1 MCASMHA
8 VLGSTIPG
16 TGGGGSSDGGPKP
29 GDLIADRY
37 QIERFIGRGGMA
49 EVFAGLNVRT
59 GKRVALKWIRPA
71 LATTT
76 EALARFRREAVAA
89 GRIHHP
95 NVVTVFDVV
104 EHKSATWLV
113 MELLEGETLSEILNR
128 VERMDAEDAVM
139 LLIPAMRGVA
149 AAHAHGVVH
158 RDLKPDNIF
167 ICRASDGQR
176 REAKVLDFGVSKLSD
191 EAGGEQVSITVTGN
205 LVGTPTY
212 MAPEQVRGNKV
223 VDPRSDVYSLGVV
236 LYQMLAGRPPFQGQ
250 VYSALMIEIATM
262 DPPRLRSFRPDLSA
276 ELETIV
282 HKAMARDLD
291 RRYPDVTTFVHA
303 LENLIGLDS
312 GQVVA
317 RMQALHSEPIEL
329 RPELRPDSRQR
340 RSRRPWAAMLS
351 KEDTHTLELT
361 RQRGRRIRLIV
372 ISVGAAILIA
382 FGIKVIVTSHARRE
396 ARRSTVRRRS
406 DDRAQARSAELPR
419 QPAATAPA
427 VAPPSTPRGRA
438 DAGRGAGSG
447 ASRNGGRSRTAIAGR
462 ARRSGH
468 RTSAHAARGHVK
480 LTASKLERVDRPS
493 ERSAD
498 SASSRR
504 SRPPRSPPPSSRSR
518 GDGSRCARRRL
529 RPPPAAPASRAGKIS
544 IDDF

>member
-16 TGGGGSSDGGPKP
+16 TGGGGGSEGSPKP

-128 VERMDAEDAVM
+128 VERMDAEEAVM

-167 ICRASDGQR
+167 ICRATEGQR
-176 REAKVLDFGVSKLSD
+176 RAAKVLDFGVSKLSD
-191 EAGGEQVSITVTGN
+191 EAGDQVSITVTGN

-282 HKAMARDLD
+282 HKAMARELD
-291 RRYPDVTTFVHA
+291 RRYPDVTSFVHA

-317 RMQALHSEPIEL
+317 RMQALHSEPISL
-329 RPELRPDSRQR
+329 HPEATNSPAVAGLVNGP
-340 RSRRPWAAMLS
+340 AAPRN
-351 KEDTHTLELT
+351 DTHTLEVA
-361 RQRGRRIRLIV
+361 RQR
-372 ISVGAAILIA
+372 
-382 FGIKVIVTSHARRE
+382 
-396 ARRSTVRRRS
+396 VRRTR
-406 DDRAQARSAELPR
+406 
-419 QPAATAPA
+419 
-427 VAPPSTPRGRA
+427 
-438 DAGRGAGSG
+438 
-447 ASRNGGRSRTAIAGR
+447 
-462 ARRSGH
+462 
-468 RTSAHAARGHVK
+468 
-480 LTASKLERVDRPS
+480 
-493 ERSAD
+493 
-498 SASSRR
+498 
-504 SRPPRSPPPSSRSR
+504 
-518 GDGSRCARRRL
+518 
-529 RPPPAAPASRAGKIS
+529 
-544 IDDF
+544 

>member
-1 MCASMHA
+1 MHA

-16 TGGGGSSDGGPKP
+16 TGGGGGSEEGPKP

-49 EVFAGLNVRT
+49 EVFAGINVRT

-71 LATTT
+71 LAATT

-104 EHKSATWLV
+104 EHRSATWLV

-128 VERMDAEDAVM
+128 VERMDAEEAVM

-167 ICRASDGQR
+167 ICRAADGQR

-191 EAGGEQVSITVTGN
+191 ESADQVSITVTGN

-250 VYSALMIEIATM
+250 VYSALMIEIATT
-262 DPPRLRSFRPDLSA
+262 DAPPLRSLRPDLS
-276 ELETIV
+276 EQLEAIV
-282 HKAMARDLD
+282 HKAMARDLGK
-291 RRYPDVTTFVHA
+291 RYPDVTSFVHA
-303 LENLIGLDS
+303 LEGLMGIEAPGS
-312 GQVVA
+312 VA
-317 RMQALHSEPIEL
+317 SRMQALHSERIDITPLTPRE
-329 RPELRPDSRQR
+329 RE
-340 RSRRPWAAMLS
+340 
-351 KEDTHTLELT
+351 ETHTLELT
-361 RQRGRRIRLIV
+361 RQRVRRTRIAV
-372 ISVGAAILIA
+372 IAVGAAILVGIA
-382 FGIKVIVTSHARRE
+382 IRVMTTASTSARTLKALEERSEQRDEAMAGTSPASPGTSPTGTANPSGTGDRTIGGVPVTS
-396 ARRSTVRRRS
+396 
-406 DDRAQARSAELPR
+406 SASMERLPPP
-419 QPAATAPA
+419 PAAAAGPRAHPRPKLATSKLDKPA
-427 VAPPSTPRGRA
+427 VAPARA
-438 DAGRGAGSG
+438 EPLAEPMRES
-447 ASRNGGRSRTAIAGR
+447 
-462 ARRSGH
+462 
-468 RTSAHAARGHVK
+468 V
-480 LTASKLERVDRPS
+480 RVAP
-493 ERSAD
+493 A
-498 SASSRR
+498 
-504 SRPPRSPPPSSRSR
+504 PQPPPS
-518 GDGSRCARRRL
+518 
-529 RPPPAAPASRAGKIS
+529 PPAQPATRAGRLT

>member
-1 MCASMHA
+1 MHG

-16 TGGGGSSDGGPKP
+16 TGGGGGSEAGPKP

-49 EVFAGLNVRT
+49 EVFAGINVRT

-71 LATTT
+71 LAATG

-113 MELLEGETLSEILNR
+113 MELLEGDTLSEILLNHE
-128 VERMDAEDAVM
+128 ERMDAEEAVT

-167 ICRASDGQR
+167 ICRAADGHR

-191 EAGGEQVSITVTGN
+191 EAGDQVSITVTGN

-250 VYSALMIEIATM
+250 VYSALMIEIATT
-262 DPPRLRSFRPDLSA
+262 DPPALRSLRPDLSE
-276 ELETIV
+276 ELEKIV
-282 HKAMARDLD
+282 HKAMARDLGK
-291 RRYPDVTTFVHA
+291 RYPDVTSFVHA
-303 LENLIGLDS
+303 LERLMG
-312 GQVVA
+312 VETAVPVA
-317 RMQALHSEPIEL
+317 MRMQALHSERIDITPLTPRE
-329 RPELRPDSRQR
+329 RE
-340 RSRRPWAAMLS
+340 
-351 KEDTHTLELT
+351 ETHTLELA
-361 RQRGRRIRLIV
+361 RQRVRRTRIAV
-372 ISVGAAILIA
+372 ISVGAAILV
-382 FGIKVIVTSHARRE
+382 GIGIRMMTAPSSARTLKALEQRSE
-396 ARRSTVRRRS
+396 QGSERRSE
-406 DDRAQARSAELPR
+406 DLAQT
-419 QPAATAPA
+419 QPASSSSARLQDRQAGGATQPPATVQRGPADRTIGGVPITAGASSDRLPPAAGGAAAQKAHGRSKLATSKLDKPAPGPA
-427 VAPPSTPRGRA
+427 EAEPPAEPVRESIRVAPPATPPATPPAQPATR
-438 DAGRGAGSG
+438 AGR
-447 ASRNGGRSRTAIAGR
+447 
-462 ARRSGH
+462 
-468 RTSAHAARGHVK
+468 
-480 LTASKLERVDRPS
+480 LT
-493 ERSAD
+493 
-498 SASSRR
+498 
-504 SRPPRSPPPSSRSR
+504 
-518 GDGSRCARRRL
+518 
-529 RPPPAAPASRAGKIS
+529 

>member
-1 MCASMHA
+1 MMP

-16 TGGGGSSDGGPKP
+16 TGGGGSSEGGPKP

-37 QIERFIGRGGMA
+37 QVERFIGRGGMA
-49 EVFAGLNVRT
+49 EVFAGINVRT

-104 EHKSATWLV
+104 EHKTATWLV

-262 DPPRLRSFRPDLSA
+262 DPPRLRTFRPDLSV

-282 HKAMARDLD
+282 HKAIARDLD
-291 RRYPDVTTFVHA
+291 KRYHDVTSFVHA

-317 RMQALHSEPIEL
+317 RMQALHSEPIDL
-329 RPELRPDSRQR
+329 HPELNPDI
-340 RSRRPWAAMLS
+340 AAPPFSPAVAADRLLS
-351 KEDTHTLELT
+351 KEDTHTLELA
-361 RQRGRRIRLIV
+361 RQRGRRIRLIA
-372 ISVGAAILIA
+372 ISVGAAVLIA
-382 FGIKVIVTSHARRE
+382 FGIKVIVSSYARRE
-396 ARRSTVRRRS
+396 VEAADRSQDVEDRS
-406 DDRAQARSAELPR
+406 DERAPARPAELPR

-427 VAPPSTPRGRA
+427 VAAPNTIRPPEPTRA
-438 DAGRGAGSG
+438 AVMVPGSPETATDRTRRSPAEPAEAESNLG
-447 ASRNGGRSRTAIAGR
+447 SRT
-462 ARRSGH
+462 
-468 RTSAHAARGHVK
+468 RGHMK
-480 LTASKLERVDRPS
+480 LTASKFDRLPDRSGERVVEKTAAEKPS
-493 ERSAD
+493 PEKSAPQT
-498 SASSRR
+498 AE
-504 SRPPRSPPPSSRSR
+504 PV
-518 GDGSRCARRRL
+518 
-529 RPPPAAPASRAGKIS
+529 RPPPAPTTPAPPASRAGKIS

>member
-1 MCASMHA
+1 MHA
-8 VLGSTIPG
+8 VIGSTIPG

-128 VERMDAEDAVM
+128 VERMDAEDAVL

-250 VYSALMIEIATM
+250 IYSALMIEIATA

-276 ELETIV
+276 ELEEIV
-282 HKAMARDLD
+282 HRAMARELD

-312 GQVVA
+312 GQVVG
-317 RMQALHSEPIEL
+317 RMQALHSEPIML
-329 RPELRPDSRQR
+329 RGESAPMLIPAQVT
-340 RSRRPWAAMLS
+340 PVGTAAALASAALS
-351 KEDTHTLELT
+351 KDDTNTLELA
-361 RQRGRRIRLIV
+361 RQRGRRIRLIA
-372 ISVGAAILIA
+372 ISIGAAVLIA
-382 FGIKVIVTSHARRE
+382 FGIKVIITSNAHRSME
-396 ARRSTVRRRS
+396 AVEEQPPVEPRH
-406 DDRAQARSAELPR
+406 QPSAPAVKA
-419 QPAATAPA
+419 AATAAAPMPEPA
-427 VAPPSTPRGRA
+427 PTAAVTVPEAA
-438 DAGRGAGSG
+438 
-447 ASRNGGRSRTAIAGR
+447 ASR
-462 ARRSGH
+462 ARRLPAEPVDETTNLARQRGH
-468 RTSAHAARGHVK
+468 MKLSVSKIERTS
-480 LTASKLERVDRPS
+480 ERPS
-493 ERSAD
+493 ERSND
-498 SASSRR
+498 SASDHAVKASEKPATAAAPAAETA
-504 SRPPRSPPPSSRSR
+504 RPGTTTPPP
-518 GDGSRCARRRL
+518 A
-529 RPPPAAPASRAGKIS
+529 PTAPAAPASRAGKIS

>member
-1 MCASMHA
+1 MHA
-8 VLGSTIPG
+8 VIGSTIPG

-128 VERMDAEDAVM
+128 VEHMDAEDAVM

-250 VYSALMIEIATM
+250 VYSALMIEIATA
-262 DPPRLRSFRPDLSA
+262 DPPRLRSFRPDLSS
-276 ELETIV
+276 ELEEIV
-282 HKAMARDLD
+282 HRAMARDLE

-312 GQVVA
+312 GQVVG
-317 RMQALHSEPIEL
+317 RMQALHSEPIMMRTESSPMAIPPAQVTPVGTAAAL
-329 RPELRPDSRQR
+329 ASSALSR
-340 RSRRPWAAMLS
+340 
-351 KEDTHTLELT
+351 EDTSTLELA
-361 RQRGRRIRLIV
+361 RQRGRRIRLIA
-372 ISVGAAILIA
+372 ISIGAAVLIA
-382 FGIKVIVTSHARRE
+382 FGIKVIVTSNAHRAMEVVEEPRPVEVRHQPPAAAPTPE
-396 ARRSTVRRRS
+396 PAPTAAVTVPETAAS
-406 DDRAQARSAELPR
+406 RAQRLPVE
-419 QPAATAPA
+419 PVDATANLA
-427 VAPPSTPRGRA
+427 HQH
-438 DAGRGAGSG
+438 
-447 ASRNGGRSRTAIAGR
+447 
-462 ARRSGH
+462 GH
-468 RTSAHAARGHVK
+468 MKLSVSKMERTS
-480 LTASKLERVDRPS
+480 ERPS
-493 ERSAD
+493 ERSND
-498 SASSRR
+498 SASNHTAK
-504 SRPPRSPPPSSRSR
+504 PSSEKPATS
-518 GDGSRCARRRL
+518 AAAPAAETV
-529 RPPPAAPASRAGKIS
+529 RPGNTTTSTTPAPAAPTAPASRAGKIS

>member
-1 MCASMHA
+1 
-8 VLGSTIPG
+8 
-16 TGGGGSSDGGPKP
+16 
-29 GDLIADRY
+29 
-37 QIERFIGRGGMA
+37 MA

-71 LATTT
+71 LAATT

-128 VERMDAEDAVM
+128 VERMDAEEAVS

-167 ICRASDGQR
+167 ICRAADGVR

-191 EAGGEQVSITVTGN
+191 ESGVDQVSITVTGN

-262 DPPRLRSFRPDLSA
+262 DPPRLRTFRPDLSV
-276 ELETIV
+276 ELEAIV
-282 HKAMARDLD
+282 HRAIARDLD
-291 RRYPDVTTFVHA
+291 KRYSDVSSFVHA
-303 LENLIGLDS
+303 LEGLIGVEPEP
-312 GQVVA
+312 GVA
-317 RMQALHSEPIEL
+317 RMQALHSERIDITPPPSHAI
-329 RPELRPDSRQR
+329 
-340 RSRRPWAAMLS
+340 
-351 KEDTHTLELT
+351 KGDTQTLELA
-361 RQRGRRIRLIV
+361 RQRVRRTRVIV
-372 ISVGAAILIA
+372 VSVGVAILAGIGIKMMTATRTTRRLEALQERSERGGSARPPAPAAAGRVDPAQAPAA
-382 FGIKVIVTSHARRE
+382 FG
-396 ARRSTVRRRS
+396 
-406 DDRAQARSAELPR
+406 
-419 QPAATAPA
+419 ATAPGFA
-427 VAPPSTPRGRA
+427 RPGARDRETAPGHDQRSTFEASGPSWPAAAAAAAAQSRK
-438 DAGRGAGSG
+438 AGHG
-447 ASRNGGRSRTAIAGR
+447 
-462 ARRSGH
+462 
-468 RTSAHAARGHVK
+468 K
-480 LTASKLERVDRPS
+480 LTASKSDRSSDRPADGS
-493 ERSAD
+493 GPVPRAD
-498 SASSRR
+498 SASAPAPAPSA
-504 SRPPRSPPPSSRSR
+504 SPPGAPPAAFSPPPTT
-518 GDGSRCARRRL
+518 
-529 RPPPAAPASRAGKIS
+529 PAVPRSRAGRIT
-544 IDDF
+544 IGDF

>member
-1 MCASMHA
+1 MHA
-8 VLGSTIPG
+8 VLGSTTPG

-71 LATTT
+71 LAATT

-104 EHKSATWLV
+104 EHKAATWLV

-212 MAPEQVRGNKV
+212 MAPEQVRGVKV

-262 DPPRLRSFRPDLSA
+262 DPPRLRTFRPDLSV
-276 ELETIV
+276 ELENVV

-291 RRYPDVTTFVHA
+291 RRYPDVASFVHA
-303 LENLIGLDS
+303 LEALIGYDS
-312 GQVVA
+312 GQAIV
-317 RMQALHSEPIEL
+317 RMQALHSEPIEIRAEGAL
-329 RPELRPDSRQR
+329 VQAPVQAPQL
-340 RSRRPWAAMLS
+340 AGLLS
-351 KEDTHTLELT
+351 KEDTHTLELA
-361 RQRGRRIRLIV
+361 RQRGRRIRLV
-372 ISVGAAILIA
+372 AISVGAAILIA
-382 FGIKVIVTSHARRE
+382 FGIKVIVTSYARRPVE
-396 ARRSTVRRRS
+396 ALEEDERSQ
-406 DDRAQARSAELPR
+406 DRAAELSR
-419 QPAATAPA
+419 PAPPPHAAPA
-427 VAPPSTPRGRA
+427 PPVAPPST
-438 DAGRGAGSG
+438 
-447 ASRNGGRSRTAIAGR
+447 
-462 ARRSGH
+462 
-468 RTSAHAARGHVK
+468 
-480 LTASKLERVDRPS
+480 RPS
-493 ERSAD
+493 
-498 SASSRR
+498 
-504 SRPPRSPPPSSRSR
+504 
-518 GDGSRCARRRL
+518 
-529 RPPPAAPASRAGKIS
+529 
-544 IDDF
+544 

>member
-1 MCASMHA
+1 MHA

-104 EHKSATWLV
+104 EHKAATWLV

-128 VERMDAEDAVM
+128 VERMNAEDAVL

-262 DPPRLRSFRPDLSA
+262 DAPRLRTFRPDLSVD
-276 ELETIV
+276 LEAIV
-282 HKAMARDLD
+282 HKAIARDLD
-291 RRYPDVTTFVHA
+291 RRYPDVTTFVRA

-317 RMQALHSEPIEL
+317 RMQALHSEPIDL
-329 RPELRPDSRQR
+329 HPELQPEAAAPVPPAMSADAVEGRYPHAGAGAPARAPDPAHRDLGGRGDPDRVRHQGDR
-340 RSRRPWAAMLS
+340 DVARAARGRGGRSGRRPVRRPRAS
-351 KEDTHTLELT
+351 SG
-361 RQRGRRIRLIV
+361 GRAPAPTGGDRAGG
-372 ISVGAAILIA
+372 GAAQ
-382 FGIKVIVTSHARRE
+382 HPCARG
-396 ARRSTVRRRS
+396 
-406 DDRAQARSAELPR
+406 D
-419 QPAATAPA
+419 
-427 VAPPSTPRGRA
+427 G
-438 DAGRGAGSG
+438 GRGDGSG
-447 ASRNGGRSRTAIAGR
+447 VSRNGDRSRTAISGR
-462 ARRSGH
+462 A
-468 RTSAHAARGHVK
+468 
-480 LTASKLERVDRPS
+480 
-493 ERSAD
+493 
-498 SASSRR
+498 
-504 SRPPRSPPPSSRSR
+504 
-518 GDGSRCARRRL
+518 C
-529 RPPPAAPASRAGKIS
+529 
-544 IDDF
+544 

>member
-1 MCASMHA
+1 MHA
-8 VLGSTIPG
+8 VIGSTIPG
-16 TGGGGSSDGGPKP
+16 TGGGGSDGGPKP

-71 LATTT
+71 LAATT

-104 EHKSATWLV
+104 EHQSATWLV

-128 VERMDAEDAVM
+128 VERMNAEEAVM

-167 ICRASDGQR
+167 ICRGTDGQR

-191 EAGGEQVSITVTGN
+191 EAGGDQVSITVTGN

-250 VYSALMIEIATM
+250 IYSALMIEIATT
-262 DPPRLRSFRPDLSA
+262 DPPALRTLRPDLSA
-276 ELETIV
+276 ELAAIV

-291 RRYPDVTTFVHA
+291 RRYADVTSFVHA
-303 LENLIGLDS
+303 LEGLMGIES
-312 GQVVA
+312 GYVST
-317 RMQALHSEPIEL
+317 RMQALHSEQIDVPQHHHSE
-329 RPELRPDSRQR
+329 RAE
-340 RSRRPWAAMLS
+340 
-351 KEDTHTLELT
+351 ETHTLELDQRRVRRT
-361 RQRGRRIRLIV
+361 RMIV
-372 ISVGAAILIA
+372 ISVGAVILAGI
-382 FGIKVIVTSHARRE
+382 GIKMVSGS
-396 ARRSTVRRRS
+396 RSN
-406 DDRAQARSAELPR
+406 RALKDLAERSARIETTPSTSGAPSSAPAAPGRSAAEQPASGTAYVPPGVPGGTASPSRGAAMDPR
-419 QPAATAPA
+419 PPAGPAMPGAPGKNRGHLKLAVSKSDKTTEKAVAGSPEAPRVQPQPAAAPNET
-427 VAPPSTPRGRA
+427 PSPKTR
-438 DAGRGAGSG
+438 AGR
-447 ASRNGGRSRTAIAGR
+447 
-462 ARRSGH
+462 
-468 RTSAHAARGHVK
+468 
-480 LTASKLERVDRPS
+480 LT
-493 ERSAD
+493 
-498 SASSRR
+498 
-504 SRPPRSPPPSSRSR
+504 
-518 GDGSRCARRRL
+518 
-529 RPPPAAPASRAGKIS
+529 

>member
-1 MCASMHA
+1 MHA
-8 VLGSTIPG
+8 VIGSTIPG
-16 TGGGGSSDGGPKP
+16 TGAGGGSEGGPKP

-71 LATTT
+71 LAATS

-104 EHKSATWLV
+104 EHQSATWLV

-128 VERMDAEDAVM
+128 VERMNAEEAVT

-167 ICRASDGQR
+167 ICRGTDGHR

-191 EAGGEQVSITVTGN
+191 EAGGDQVSITVTGN

-250 VYSALMIEIATM
+250 IYSALMIEIATT
-262 DPPRLRSFRPDLSA
+262 DPPALRSLRPDLSV
-276 ELETIV
+276 ELAAVV

-291 RRYPDVTTFVHA
+291 KRYADVTSFLHA
-303 LENLIGLDS
+303 LEALMGIES
-312 GQVVA
+312 GYVST
-317 RMQALHSEPIEL
+317 RMQALHSERIEVQASPD
-329 RPELRPDSRQR
+329 RQKPE
-340 RSRRPWAAMLS
+340 
-351 KEDTHTLELT
+351 ETHTLELDQRRVRRT
-361 RQRGRRIRLIV
+361 RAIV
-372 ISVGAAILIA
+372 ISVGAILAVI
-382 FGIKVIVTSHARRE
+382 GIKMISAS
-396 ARRSTVRRRS
+396 RSTRAIKALEERS
-406 DDRAQARSAELPR
+406 ARSAETPS
-419 QPAATAPA
+419 PNAGNSIGAPA
-427 VAPPSTPRGRA
+427 FPPSERPVAPPPTGPAAVSPTAERVARSAGAYGTGATGSSAQRTVPSGGTSAQAKARGR
-438 DAGRGAGSG
+438 
-447 ASRNGGRSRTAIAGR
+447 IKL
-462 ARRSGH
+462 
-468 RTSAHAARGHVK
+468 AATK
-480 LTASKLERVDRPS
+480 TDKP
-493 ERSAD
+493 AD
-498 SASSRR
+498 SSPEPVREPVR
-504 SRPPRSPPPSSRSR
+504 VQPLPPPS
-518 GDGSRCARRRL
+518 GSAG
-529 RPPPAAPASRAGKIS
+529 PTSRAGKLT

>member
-1 MCASMHA
+1 MHG
-8 VLGSTIPG
+8 VIGSTIPG
-16 TGGGGSSDGGPKP
+16 AGGGSGSEGSPRP

-71 LATTT
+71 LAATA

-113 MELLEGETLSEILNR
+113 MELLEGDTLSEILSR
-128 VERMDAEDAVM
+128 VERMDAEEAVM

-158 RDLKPDNIF
+158 RDIKPDNIF
-167 ICRASDGQR
+167 ICRAADGHR

-191 EAGGEQVSITVTGN
+191 EAGDQVSITVTGN

-250 VYSALMIEIATM
+250 IYSALMIEIATT
-262 DPPRLRSFRPDLSA
+262 DPPALRSLRPDLSE
-276 ELETIV
+276 ELEAVV
-282 HKAMARDLD
+282 HKAMARDLP
-291 RRYPDVTTFVHA
+291 RRYPDVTSFVHA
-303 LENLIGLDS
+303 LEGLMGIDPDA
-312 GQVVA
+312 VA
-317 RMQALHSEPIEL
+317 SRMQALHSERIDLPPMTPSGRE
-329 RPELRPDSRQR
+329 ETQ
-340 RSRRPWAAMLS
+340 
-351 KEDTHTLELT
+351 TLELT
-361 RQRGRRIRLIV
+361 RQRVRRTRLAV
-372 ISVGAAILIA
+372 IMVGAVILA
-382 FGIKVIVTSHARRE
+382 GIGIRVLTAP
-396 ARRSTVRRRS
+396 RST
-406 DDRAQARSAELPR
+406 RALKALEE
-419 QPAATAPA
+419 
-427 VAPPSTPRGRA
+427 
-438 DAGRGAGSG
+438 
-447 ASRNGGRSRTAIAGR
+447 RSRVAETPGSTSGSFTTGPMDSPAR
-462 ARRSGH
+462 A
-468 RTSAHAARGHVK
+468 
-480 LTASKLERVDRPS
+480 
-493 ERSAD
+493 
-498 SASSRR
+498 
-504 SRPPRSPPPSSRSR
+504 
-518 GDGSRCARRRL
+518 
-529 RPPPAAPASRAGKIS
+529 AAPAGVGRAIGGFPVAGALGADGHPLPAVGAPGSAAAVAGKGRGHARLATSKIDKPVGTPGSPDQTSDGAREAAREAAKPPLPPTPYVAPQPATRAGRLY

>member
-1 MCASMHA
+1 MHA

-16 TGGGGSSDGGPKP
+16 TGGGSASDGGPKP

-71 LATTT
+71 LATTA

-128 VERMDAEDAVM
+128 VERMDAEEAVT

-167 ICRASDGQR
+167 ICRSSDGQR

-236 LYQMLAGRPPFQGQ
+236 LYQMLAGRPPFHGQ

-262 DPPRLRSFRPDLSA
+262 DPPRLRTFRPDLSA
-276 ELETIV
+276 DLEAIV

-291 RRYPDVTTFVHA
+291 RRYPDVTSFVHA
-303 LENLIGLDS
+303 LEALIGMDS
-312 GQVVA
+312 GPVVT
-317 RMQALHSEPIEL
+317 RMQALHSEQIDI
-329 RPELRPDSRQR
+329 RPGSGPGAIFSR
-340 RSRRPWAAMLS
+340 
-351 KEDTHTLELT
+351 EDTHTLELA
-361 RQRGRRIRLIV
+361 RQRGRRIRLIA
-372 ISVGAAILIA
+372 ISVGAAVLIA
-382 FGIKVIVTSHARRE
+382 FGIKMIVTSRARRPLE
-396 ARRSTVRRRS
+396 ALEQRSE
-406 DDRAQARSAELPR
+406 ELAR
-419 QPAATAPA
+419 QPPAPTAAPPMPAPHTQTAETAPA
-427 VAPPSTPRGRA
+427 GAVVPSGPET
-438 DAGRGAGSG
+438 GAL
-447 ASRNGGRSRTAIAGR
+447 RE
-462 ARRSGH
+462 RRSPAEAAEMSGV
-468 RTSAHAARGHVK
+468 SARSHGRMK
-480 LTASKLERVDRPS
+480 LTASKVERL
-493 ERSAD
+493 
-498 SASSRR
+498 ASDKPTDKPVAAT
-504 SRPPRSPPPSSRSR
+504 PPAEPVR
-518 GDGSRCARRRL
+518 
-529 RPPPAAPASRAGKIS
+529 PPAATPAPPASPPSRAGKIS

>member
-1 MCASMHA
+1 MHA
-8 VLGSTIPG
+8 VIGSTIPG
-16 TGGGGSSDGGPKP
+16 TGGGGGSDGGPKP

-250 VYSALMIEIATM
+250 VYSALMIEIATA

-276 ELETIV
+276 ELEEIV
-282 HKAMARDLD
+282 HRAMARDLE

-312 GQVVA
+312 GQVLG
-317 RMQALHSEPIEL
+317 RMQALHSEPIAL
-329 RPELRPDSRQR
+329 RTESSPMSLPPQVT
-340 RSRRPWAAMLS
+340 PVGTAAALASAALS
-351 KEDTHTLELT
+351 KEDTNTLELA
-361 RQRGRRIRLIV
+361 RQRGRRIRLIA
-372 ISVGAAILIA
+372 ISIGAAVLIA
-382 FGIKVIVTSHARRE
+382 FGIKVIVTSSAHRAME
-396 ARRSTVRRRS
+396 AVEEPRPV
-406 DDRAQARSAELPR
+406 ELPH
-419 QPAATAPA
+419 QPSAPA
-427 VAPPSTPRGRA
+427 VKAPV
-438 DAGRGAGSG
+438 
-447 ASRNGGRSRTAIAGR
+447 TAAAPMPEPAPTAAVTVPETAANR
-462 ARRSGH
+462 ARRLPVEPVDEAANL
-468 RTSAHAARGHVK
+468 AHQRGHMK
-480 LTASKLERVDRPS
+480 LSVSKIERTS
-493 ERSAD
+493 ERSSESGAD
-498 SASSRR
+498 RPVKASEKPATTGAAPAAETTRTGSTTT
-504 SRPPRSPPPSSRSR
+504 STSPPP
-518 GDGSRCARRRL
+518 A
-529 RPPPAAPASRAGKIS
+529 PTTPAAPASRAGKIS